1 MCRIPSA
8 QVGGVRWNGVRWN
21 DFDQMAFNETVFNK
35 TAFDEAVFS
44 EMSGPRLDTR
54 DKPAATRQCDEMKI
68 TP

>member
-1 MCRIPSA
+1 
-8 QVGGVRWNGVRWN
+8 
-21 DFDQMAFNETVFNK
+21 MAFNETVFNK